1 MQRYLYLIAYN
12 VVYVIPLAAIV
23 IVFSMTLGKRKLT
36 EKEGEVLKLMSG
48 IMMLGLGS
56 MLVFNPNALQ
66 NAVFSVGLI
75 LGSII
80 LTFIIARIKRYIVQ
94 NKAG

>member
-1 MQRYLYLIAYN
+1 
-12 VVYVIPLAAIV
+12 
-23 IVFSMTLGKRKLT
+23 
-36 EKEGEVLKLMSG
+36 
-48 IMMLGLGS
+48 MMLGLGS
-56 MLVFNPNALQ
+56 MLVFNPNSLQ

-75 LGSII
+75 LGSIV